1 MSILLPMSEKELNR
15 LELVQLVC
23 QKRLSLTAAAKQAGL
38 SRQRMNRLVNTYRRD
53 GHIALVS
60 RKRGKPSNN
69 KSPDGLKTRSL
80 ALVREHYSDF
90 GPTLAAE
97 YLEERNSIKVS
108 RETLRKWMIEDGIWT
123 TRAARRKRVQQR
135 RQRRECRGELVQLDG
150 SHHDW
155 FEGRGDGKCCLL
167 VYIDDATGELLHLE
181 FVPSES
187 TFALMAATR
196 RYVIRHGRP
205 LALYTD
211 KAGVFRN
218 ASRSRSKGYAVS
230 KTDSQ
235 LGTQFTRALDELG
248 IALICANTPQAK
260 GRVERANGVL
270 QDRMI
275 KAMRLEGI
283 SDMKAANAYAETY
296 MAAHNS
302 KFARI
307 PANPKELH
315 RPLEALHDVTSVLCV
330 KETRKVTNKLDLRYD
345 GHLVILDPAKHED
358 GFDPY
363 SLIHSR
369 VDVYDYPDGRFEVRY
384 QGRQLPYRIYNKSA
398 RVQQSDVVSSKR
410 LGDVLSHI
418 KDNQDAGKAKTYVQ
432 RRRRTGQAD
441 SLISAHSNT

>member
-1 MSILLPMSEKELNR
+1 MSEKELNR

-23 QKRLSLTAAAKQAGL
+23 QRRLSVTAAANQAGL
-38 SRQRMNRLVNTYRRD
+38 SRQRMSLLVNTYRRE
-53 GHIALVS
+53 GHVALVS
-60 RKRGKPSNN
+60 RRRGKPANN
-69 KSPDGLKTRSL
+69 RYSDTFQARVCGI
-80 ALVREHYSDF
+80 VREYYSDF

-97 YLEERNSIKVS
+97 YLEERNGIKIS
-108 RETLRKWMIEDGIWT
+108 RETLRKWMVEDGIWT
-123 TRAARRKRVQQR
+123 TRSARRKRVQQR

-155 FEGRGDGKCCLL
+155 FEGRGDGKKCCLL

-196 RYVIRHGRP
+196 RYVTRHGRP

-218 ASRSRSKGYAVS
+218 NSRSRKKGHGVS
-230 KTDSQ
+230 KSDSE

-248 IALICANTPQAK
+248 IALICANSPQAK
-260 GRVERANGVL
+260 GRIERANGVL

-283 SDMKAANAYAETY
+283 SDMEAANAYAEDY
-296 MAAHNS
+296 MATHNA
-302 KFARI
+302 KFARV
-307 PANPKELH
+307 PANRKELH
-315 RPLEALHDVTSVLCV
+315 RPLESHHDVTSVLCV

-345 GHLVILDPAKHED
+345 GHLVILDPAKHQD

-363 SLIHSR
+363 SLIHTR
-369 VDVYDYPDGRFEVRY
+369 VDVYDYPDGRFEVLY
-384 QGRQLPYRIYNKSA
+384 QGRKIPYRIYNKSA

-410 LGDVLSHI
+410 LGDVLSFI
-418 KDNQDAGKAKTYVQ
+418 KENQDAGKAKTYVQ
-432 RRRRTGQAD
+432 RRRRTGQGE
-441 SLISAHSNT
+441 SVISAPNVSTI

>member
-1 MSILLPMSEKELNR
+1 MEIFTLSAKEIDR
-15 LELVQLVC
+15 LEIVQLVIT
-23 QKRLSLTAAAKQAGL
+23 KRLSVTKAAEQCGV
-38 SRQRMNRLVNTYRRD
+38 SRSWMSQIVNAYKRD
-53 GHIALVS
+53 GASALAS
-60 RKRGKPSNN
+60 GRRGKPANN
-69 KSPDGLKTRSL
+69 RMSQELRDRVCG
-80 ALVREHYSDF
+80 LVREYYSDF

-97 YLEERNSIKVS
+97 YLEERNGIKVS

-196 RYVIRHGRP
+196 RYVMRHGRP

-218 ASRSRSKGYAVS
+218 NSRSRSVS
-230 KTDSQ
+230 KANSE

-260 GRVERANGVL
+260 GRVERANAIL
-270 QDRMI
+270 QDRLI
-275 KAMRLEGI
+275 KAMRLDGI
-283 SDMKAANAYAETY
+283 SDMKAANEYAQVY
-296 MAAHNS
+296 MAAHNA

-307 PANPKELH
+307 PANSKELH
-315 RPLEALHDVTSVLCV
+315 RPLETHHDVTSVLCV
-330 KETRKVTNKLDLRYD
+330 KETRKVTNNLDLRYD
-345 GHLVILDPAKHED
+345 GHLVILNPAKHDD

-363 SLIHSR
+363 SLIHAR
-369 VDVYDYPDGRFEVRY
+369 VDIYDYPDGRFEVHY
-384 QGRQLPYRIYNKSA
+384 QGRQIPYRIYNKSA

-410 LGDVLSHI
+410 LGDVLSFI
-418 KDNQDAGKAKTYVQ
+418 KDSQDAGKAKTYVQ
-432 RRRRTGQAD
+432 RRRRTGQNVSVIAKP
-441 SLISAHSNT
+441 N

>member
-302 KFARI
+302 KLA
-307 PANPKELH
+307 
-315 RPLEALHDVTSVLCV
+315 
-330 KETRKVTNKLDLRYD
+330 
-345 GHLVILDPAKHED
+345 
-358 GFDPY
+358 
-363 SLIHSR
+363 
-369 VDVYDYPDGRFEVRY
+369 
-384 QGRQLPYRIYNKSA
+384 
-398 RVQQSDVVSSKR
+398 
-410 LGDVLSHI
+410 
-418 KDNQDAGKAKTYVQ
+418 
-432 RRRRTGQAD
+432 
-441 SLISAHSNT
+441 

>member
-1 MSILLPMSEKELNR
+1 MSEKELNR

-23 QKRLSLTAAAKQAGL
+23 QKRLSVTAAAKQAGL
-38 SRQRMNRLVNTYRRD
+38 SRQRMSLLVNTYRRE
-53 GHIALVS
+53 GHVALVS
-60 RKRGKPSNN
+60 GKRGKPSNN
-69 KSPDGLKTRSL
+69 KSPDGLKERSL
-80 ALVREHYSDF
+80 ALIREYYSDF
-90 GPTLAAE
+90 GPTLASE
-97 YLEERNSIKVS
+97 YLAEHNDIIVS
-108 RETLRKWMIEDGIWT
+108 RETLRKWMIEGGIWT
-123 TRAARRKRVQQR
+123 TRASRRRPIQQR

-167 VYIDDATGELLHLE
+167 VYIDDATSELLHLE

-196 RYVIRHGRP
+196 RYVMRQGRP

-218 ASRSRSKGYAVS
+218 TSRSRGVS
-230 KTDSQ
+230 KTDTQ
-235 LGTQFTRALDELG
+235 LGTQFTRALEELG
-248 IALICANTPQAK
+248 IALICANSPQAK

-283 SDMKAANAYAETY
+283 SDMTTANAYAETY
-296 MAAHNS
+296 MAAHNA
-302 KFARI
+302 KFARV
-307 PANPKELH
+307 PANSKELH
-315 RPLEALHDVTSVLCV
+315 RPLEAHHDVTSALCV
-330 KETRKVTNKLDLRYD
+330 KETRKVTNNLDLRYD
-345 GHLVILDPAKHED
+345 GHLIILDPAKHED

-363 SLIHSR
+363 SLIHAR
-369 VDVYDYPDGRFEVRY
+369 VDIYDFPDGRFEVLY
-384 QGRQLPYRIYNKSA
+384 QGRTLPYRVYNKSA

-410 LGDVLSHI
+410 LDAVLAHV
-418 KDNQDAGKAKTYVQ
+418 KENQDAGKAKTYVQ

-441 SLISAHSNT
+441 SVISTDS

>member
-1 MSILLPMSEKELNR
+1 MSEKELNR

-23 QKRLSLTAAAKQAGL
+23 QKRLSVTAAAKQASL
-38 SRQRMNRLVNTYRRD
+38 SRQRISRLVNTYRRD

-69 KSPDGLKTRSL
+69 KSPDGLKTQSL
-80 ALVREHYSDF
+80 TLVREHYSDF

-97 YLEERNSIKVS
+97 YLEERNEIKVS

-155 FEGRGDGKCCLL
+155 FEGRGEGKCCLL

-196 RYVIRHGRP
+196 RYVMRHGRP

-218 ASRSRSKGYAVS
+218 NSRSRTKGYAVS

-260 GRVERANGVL
+260 GRAERANGVL

-283 SDMKAANAYAETY
+283 SDMEAANAYAETY
-296 MAAHNS
+296 MEVHNA
-302 KFARI
+302 KFARV

-315 RPLEALHDVTSVLCV
+315 RPLEAHHDVTSVLCV

-418 KDNQDAGKAKTYVQ
+418 KGNQDAGKAKTYVQ
-432 RRRRTGQAD
+432 RRRRTGQAE
-441 SLISAHSNT
+441 SVISAP